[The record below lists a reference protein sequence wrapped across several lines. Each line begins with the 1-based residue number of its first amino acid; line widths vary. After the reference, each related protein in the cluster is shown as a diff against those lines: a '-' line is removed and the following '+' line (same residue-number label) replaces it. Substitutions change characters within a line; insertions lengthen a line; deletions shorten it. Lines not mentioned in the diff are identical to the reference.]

1 MDDLSKTVSS
11 QKHELQKNEMEVQ
24 VNSYLTAEY
33 LGRRCRFCGY
43 LAKQQW
49 QSFSF
54 KFNGKMYWR
63 QIKINV
69 IPKSTILGFHVGQL

>member
-11 QKHELQKNEMEVQ
+11 QEHELQKNEMEVQ

-43 LAKQQW
+43 LHGKTAMAK
-49 QSFSF
+49 FF
-54 KFNGKMYWR
+54 I
-63 QIKINV
+63 QI
-69 IPKSTILGFHVGQL
+69 